1 MIYAIAAMDSK
12 NGVAN
17 QDGIPWKLRADQL
30 YFREKTK
37 GSILLFGY
45 GYYHEAKQP
54 LPDRRNIVIVRPGTE
69 PLREGFERTEDAEA
83 LLDQYEHSPE
93 VIWVAGGAQVYHDL
107 LHRVQKLYLT
117 RINKDF
123 SCTKF
128 FPPFEDQFVLA
139 DQSEVQHENGL
150 DFCYQVWDSQ
160 PKLK

>member
-1 MIYAIAAMDSK
+1 MIYAIAAIDSK
-12 NGVAN
+12 YGVAN
-17 QDGIPWKLRADQL
+17 KDGIPWKLKADQL
-30 YFREKTK
+30 YFRDKTK

-69 PLREGFERTEDAEA
+69 LLREGFERTEDAET
-83 LLDQYEHSPE
+83 LLDQYEDSQE

-117 RINKDF
+117 RVEGDF
-123 SCTKF
+123 GCTKF
-128 FPPFEDQFVLA
+128 FPPFEDQFVL
-139 DQSEVQHENGL
+139 DQRSEVQQENGIN
-150 DFCYQVWDSQ
+150 FWYEVWNSQ